1 MRTVLIALLNGVA
14 GAVLGFIGGDL
25 ATRAHNVSN
34 FEGGRAMG
42 LVFLIVPASFVAA
55 AIIGV
60 IVALKIPEPGM
71 AGFARAQGIALLG
84 AVVVAAAVF
93 GYSIRR
99 APTPPRLDGMT
110 LHLDFEVRM
119 PEGRAAPGPEDNFT
133 VLMTSRGY
141 GDDRHNADL
150 RLDSTTSSDGRVVIP
165 ARAFLHTS
173 TNQRFLVVNDT
184 GGKHYWFDLPLRA
197 RPTSEDQQWSEWWP
211 APGMTATSD
220 INGNGGFQIRYRVQ
234 KAGPP

>member
-34 FEGGRAMG
+34 LEGGRAMG
-42 LVFLIVPASFVAA
+42 IVFLIVPAGFVIA

-60 IVALKIPEPGM
+60 VAAHRFPDPGM

-93 GYSIRR
+93 GYFIRR
-99 APTPPRLDGMT
+99 APTPPRLDGQT
-110 LHLDFEVRM
+110 LQLDFEVRM
-119 PEGRAAPGPEDNFT
+119 PEGRTVPSGDDNFS
-133 VLMTSRGY
+133 VLMTSRGP

-150 RLDSTTSSDGRVVIP
+150 RLDATTTSEGRVVIP

-173 TNQRFLVVNDT
+173 TARRFLVVNDT

-197 RPTSEDQQWSEWWP
+197 RPTSEDLHWSGWWP
-211 APGMTATSD
+211 APGQTATSD
-220 INGNGGFQIRYRVQ
+220 VNGNGGFQIRYRVQ
-234 KAGPP
+234 KVAM